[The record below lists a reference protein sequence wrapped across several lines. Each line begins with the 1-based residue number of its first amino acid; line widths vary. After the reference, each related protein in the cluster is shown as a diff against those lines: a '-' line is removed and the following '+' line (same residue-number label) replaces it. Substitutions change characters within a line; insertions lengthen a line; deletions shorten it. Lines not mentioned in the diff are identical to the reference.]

1 MKRNKLYIIL
11 SIVIIFLIII
21 TILNNMMYKDDTVE
35 HFQESKSGDKTGDKK
50 EVAKLLPPEDNKSS
64 ICLKP
69 FSVTYDKDK
78 LYSFLVALD
87 DKITAM
93 DYKMRVG
100 ADSLEQKYGD
110 KFARY
115 DKMYEWYARKTGED
129 AAVAKEAAEKS
140 RVQFKDSLEK
150 QMANIKAGAT
160 GSEADS
166 TAMVNSFTGP
176 MIAAA
181 KATGDADNLKEV
193 NRSIKDI

>member
-1 MKRNKLYIIL
+1 
-11 SIVIIFLIII
+11 
-21 TILNNMMYKDDTVE
+21 MYKEDIKE
-35 HFQESKSGDKTGDKK
+35 HFQEEKK
-50 EVAKLLPPEDNKSS
+50 VDSKLLPAEDTKPS

-78 LYSFLVALD
+78 LYSFIAALD

-93 DYKMRVG
+93 DYKMRTG
-100 ADSLEQKYGD
+100 SDALEQKYGA

-129 AAVAKEAAEKS
+129 EAVAKEAAEKS
-140 RVQFKDSLEK
+140 RAQFKDSLDK
-150 QMANIKAGAT
+150 QMANIKAGVSNGQPT
-160 GSEADS
+160 EEAS
-166 TAMVNSFTGP
+166 NAMVASFTGP

-193 NRSIKDI
+193 NRSLKDI